1 MSTFRMLKNILKVC
15 KNASLYYIVLLVLLI
30 SSSFFSTYPITYIE
44 KAINICTDSTYPD
57 RTKAFLIAGAIYL
70 ILHVTNVILTALLE
84 YVNVII
90 ETRIGHELRMKLY
103 AKLQSVPMSFYD
115 DKNSSD
121 LVVRLVQDND
131 ITVTGM
137 LKPVAY
143 IIKDMFVFIFGFIYM
158 SRIDL
163 EITLVMIPIGI
174 VISVFAIKTGP
185 RIQSLTEDER
195 KTNSVL
201 WQRFTENIKAIKEI
215 KAYLQEKRCYAKVAD
230 SSLDTN
236 KNIRKLQRYII
247 TTSGLDSA
255 FFMSIIAF
263 IMIYGGYKV
272 SIGTLSVGGL
282 TALMM
287 YNGLLT
293 DPLMNFFD
301 YYQQIQQVVVSS
313 ERIFSIL
320 EEKDEIDEKEE
331 ARKISKRV
339 FTDCLEIEDIHFF
352 YKDIPTIDGVSMKIR
367 KGEKIAF
374 VGQSGCGKSTLCKL
388 LIRFYEP
395 QKGEIR
401 LDDINIKDIRLDSL
415 RSTIGIVFQD
425 PFLFSGTLRENLLF
439 ANPEATEE
447 QLQKAVEVSGIHFF
461 LDNLENGLETYIG
474 ENGTNLSGGERQ
486 RISIARIV
494 LKDPEILV
502 LDESTSALGP
512 ITTMEV
518 TRNLTELFKDKTM
531 IFTAHKLAAIVH
543 LCDCV
548 YMFRRGKIVG
558 CGTHEELMEQNP
570 DYRVLYEAQF
580 VEE

>member
-174 VISVFAIKTGP
+174 LISVFALKTGP

-201 WQRFTENIKAIKEI
+201 WQKFTENIKAIKEI
-215 KAYLQEKRCYAKVAD
+215 KAYIQEKRCYEKVAD

-236 KNIRKLQRYII
+236 KNIRRLQRYII

-320 EEKDEIDEKEE
+320 EEKDETDEKEE
-331 ARKISKRV
+331 ARKIIKRD
-339 FTDCLEIEDIHFF
+339 FKECLEIEDIHFF

-388 LIRFYEP
+388 LIRFYEL
-395 QKGEIR
+395 QEGKIC
-401 LDDINIKDIRLDSL
+401 LDGINIKDIRLDSL

-502 LDESTSALGP
+502 LDESTSALDP

-531 IFTAHKLAAIVH
+531 IFTAHKLASIVH

-570 DYRVLYEAQF
+570 DYRTLYEAQF